1 MKTVDILKEALRDLS
16 QMSNEEVQELSQ
28 EKGITI
34 PDEPKKKS
42 TEFTIDL
49 DGQFPEVV
57 NS

>member
-49 DGQFPEVV
+49 DGRFPEVV